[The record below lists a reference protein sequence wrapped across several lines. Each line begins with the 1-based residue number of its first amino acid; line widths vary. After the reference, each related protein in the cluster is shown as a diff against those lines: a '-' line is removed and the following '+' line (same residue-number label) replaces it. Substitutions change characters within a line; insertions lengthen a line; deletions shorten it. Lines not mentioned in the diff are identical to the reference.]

1 MTQRRCG
8 TCRYFEEGGL
18 AGSGWCRHPQRQ
30 GLQHMVFV
38 RRGELACRTGWDEDL
53 WEPRDSHERTES
65 PAVIGFWNQRVD
77 QSLPGALEDGFEP
90 PAPPRLPIKF
100 TTSADEHER
109 PVAEPHRRPAGQSGE
124 TEPFPLVNEATATA
138 SLAARSAVPAE
149 PSLDEPI
156 DEVPPDAA
164 EILAALPRI
173 CRTCR
178 DFRPTGDGQS
188 GWCANPYAFP
198 ERTLV
203 RADTLACA
211 STLGSWWLPSDDW
224 WLQRADISHHGQP
237 TPHVDEFLRQLLS
250 QRTERRRRAS
260 S

>member
-18 AGSGWCRHPQRQ
+18 AGSGWCRHPKRQ

-53 WEPRDSHERTES
+53 WEPREHLDRTEAAS
-65 PAVIGFWNQRVD
+65 VAGSWAWHSDRR
-77 QSLPGALEDGFEP
+77 STEDLDTAFEP
-90 PAPPRLPIKF
+90 PVPPRWHATEPF
-100 TTSADEHER
+100 DER
-109 PVAEPHRRPAGQSGE
+109 PAAEPALDHARTGRSGE
-124 TEPFPLVNEATATA
+124 TEPFPLLSEHTGDM
-138 SLAARSAVPAE
+138 AAPLDRVEEE
-149 PSLDEPI
+149 PTTEPTLD
-156 DEVPPDAA
+156 DVSPDAQ

-178 DFRPTGDGQS
+178 DFRPSGDGRT

-198 ERTLV
+198 ERRQV
-203 RADTLACA
+203 IADTLACA

-224 WLQRADISHHGQP
+224 WLQHADISHHGQP

-250 QRTERRRRAS
+250 ERLERRRRAS

>member
-18 AGSGWCRHPQRQ
+18 AGSGWCRHPKRQ

-53 WEPRDSHERTES
+53 WEPREHAERTSTPTLAGSWAWHSDRPSTEDIATTFES
-65 PAVIGFWNQRVD
+65 PV
-77 QSLPGALEDGFEP
+77 
-90 PAPPRLPIKF
+90 PPRVQMGDDTYEP
-100 TTSADEHER
+100 SARE
-109 PVAEPHRRPAGQSGE
+109 PVLGRAVNGRSGE
-124 TEPFPLVNEATATA
+124 TEPFPLVDEYNTAAPVAPA
-138 SLAARSAVPAE
+138 SQVEEELVAE
-149 PSLDEPI
+149 PPVD
-156 DEVPPDAA
+156 DVPPDAQ

-178 DFRPTGDGQS
+178 DFRPAGDGRT

-198 ERTLV
+198 ERRQV
-203 RADTLACA
+203 SADTLACA

-224 WLQRADISHHGQP
+224 WLQQADISHHGQP

-250 QRTERRRRAS
+250 ERQLRRRRAS